1 MPLSVQSAIDTT
13 FLDNAHYDVSLKFPS
28 GYEPLDGMP
37 VAEADGLVPFV
48 IVDGELKTQTFS
60 ITCYVTE
67 RQEALLRS
75 LYTNTVHTAYIDQRY
90 PISVS
95 WGHGSAT
102 VTKSCY
108 ISAYEPPTKV
118 DYSKADI
125 LGVSFSLR
133 PI

>member
-28 GYEPLDGMP
+28 GFAELDGMP

-48 IVDGELKTQTFS
+48 VVNGELKTQSFS
-60 ITCYVTE
+60 FSCYVTE
-67 RQEALLRS
+67 RQEALLRV

-108 ISAYEPPTKV
+108 IAEYEPPTKV

-125 LGVSFSLR
+125 LGVSLSLR